1 MPVWLQVQDRNADRE
16 EADEHGVGGEEMQEI
31 QEILIPRVMVAIPA
45 YNEETS
51 IGSVVLK
58 ARKHADEV
66 IVVDDG
72 SRDSTA
78 EIARLA
84 GAHVIRHARNLGK
97 GMAIRS
103 AFLFAREKAPDVLV
117 LIDGDHQ
124 HDPEEIP
131 ELVKPVLDSEC
142 DVSLGVRWGKTA
154 EMPLYRRIGKRTLD
168 YATSAC
174 VKNGMLTDSQ
184 CGFRAFSKKA
194 YMELEPEVT
203 GIGTESQILVEAQEN
218 GLVISET
225 DVNCRYDVDGS
236 TLKPGR
242 HGMKVLGTVV
252 SVISERR
259 PLFYFG
265 MPGAALV
272 VMGAVM
278 AVMTMQ
284 GYFTSGEFAIG
295 YAFLMLLFT
304 VVGVLSL
311 FIGIVLNAVRRIIPA
326 Q

>member
-1 MPVWLQVQDRNADRE
+1 
-16 EADEHGVGGEEMQEI
+16 MQEI
-31 QEILIPRVMVAIPA
+31 QEIQIPRVMAAIPA

-58 ARKHADEV
+58 TRKHADEV
-66 IVVDDG
+66 IVIDDG
-72 SRDSTA
+72 SKDCTA

-103 AFLFAREKAPDVLV
+103 AFLYAREKTPDVLV
-117 LIDGDHQ
+117 LIDGDNQ

-194 YMELEPEVT
+194 YMKLEPEVP

-225 DVNCRYDVDGS
+225 NVNCRYDVDGS

-284 GYFTSGEFAIG
+284 GYLISGEFAIG

-304 VVGVLSL
+304 VVGVLSV
-311 FIGIVLNAVRRIIPA
+311 FIGITLNAIRKVVES
-326 Q
+326 